1 MNPDLFEVTRD
12 DYVGF
17 LDQIKRDCKAVKKST
32 RDNLNVLEVYSKNTD
47 KLLCARTVNI
57 DDNSEKFYIY
67 NMPEN
72 EERQASPARRKIVLE
87 TKEEVQ
93 AFFDILSKV
102 SKNND

>member
-1 MNPDLFEVTRD
+1 MNQDLFEVTRD

-17 LDQIKRDCKAVKKST
+17 LDQIKRDCKTVKKST

-47 KLLCARTVNI
+47 KLLCARTVNA

-67 NMPEN
+67 NMPEI